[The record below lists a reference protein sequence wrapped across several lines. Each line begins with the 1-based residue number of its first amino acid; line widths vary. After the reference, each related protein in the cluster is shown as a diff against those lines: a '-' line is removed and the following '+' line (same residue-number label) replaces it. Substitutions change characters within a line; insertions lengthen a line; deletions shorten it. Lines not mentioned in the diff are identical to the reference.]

1 MRTAI
6 LLVCALTSLPAQA
19 PSRPDIDRA
28 LGAVYPS
35 LVRISVVTANY
46 GGGREIRSEASG
58 SGTIVSADGFVVT
71 NHHVAGHARR
81 IACTLA
87 SQEEI
92 PADLVGTDPLS
103 DISVLKLRPETP
115 RTFPFAAFAID
126 AVPSRGD
133 TVLALGSPLALSQS
147 VTMGIVSN
155 PQMVMPRSL
164 TVGPSLDGEDVG
176 SIIRWIGHDAA
187 IYPGNSGGPLINLKG
202 EIVGIN
208 ELSFGL
214 AAAIPAGVVKP
225 VFEAIVQHGRVLRA
239 SIGLELQ
246 PRLNR
251 DTHKGALIAWVEE
264 ASPAAAAGVESGD
277 LLVSIGSTPVDV
289 QFPEQLPLANQAIAA
304 LPIGRA
310 VAIEIVRNGGA
321 KRLTVTPVER
331 TSATADPVE
340 LREWGI
346 VASALTPSSA
356 REMGRSSATG
366 TRVISVRAG
375 GAAQQAKPPIDP
387 DDVIVEVDGKP
398 VPDPAQL
405 RAFTESALAT
415 AERASVLVAVER
427 REGRR
432 LTIVDLVK
440 PHTDEPPLEARKA
453 SLRVAVQVV
462 TPALAQRLGMPGKT
476 GVRVTRVI
484 DPAIPLRVG
493 DIILAVDAEPVRA
506 SAPGDEQVFAAM
518 LRQYPPGRAVPL
530 TVYRDGTSMPIT
542 VTVQLA
548 ARSPGE
554 MARYDDAE
562 FGFRARDL
570 AERDMEEPRLK
581 GVKGGVLVESVDP
594 GGWAALAR
602 LATGDVITAVD
613 GQPVASLDAL
623 TQKLKAVAASKPAS
637 IVFRVRRGV
646 RTLFVEIEPSWP
658 K

>member
-115 RTFPFAAFAID
+115 RTFPFAAFAND

-427 REGRR
+427 REERR
-432 LTIVDLVK
+432 RTIVDLV
-440 PHTDEPPLEARKA
+440 
-453 SLRVAVQVV
+453 
-462 TPALAQRLGMPGKT
+462 
-476 GVRVTRVI
+476 
-484 DPAIPLRVG
+484 
-493 DIILAVDAEPVRA
+493 
-506 SAPGDEQVFAAM
+506 
-518 LRQYPPGRAVPL
+518 
-530 TVYRDGTSMPIT
+530 
-542 VTVQLA
+542 
-548 ARSPGE
+548 
-554 MARYDDAE
+554 
-562 FGFRARDL
+562 
-570 AERDMEEPRLK
+570 
-581 GVKGGVLVESVDP
+581 
-594 GGWAALAR
+594 
-602 LATGDVITAVD
+602 
-613 GQPVASLDAL
+613 
-623 TQKLKAVAASKPAS
+623 
-637 IVFRVRRGV
+637 
-646 RTLFVEIEPSWP
+646 
-658 K
+658 